1 MARYLITEKAGR
13 FVAGHR
19 NTGVGTVLDLL
30 PLAAEYELR
39 LGTLVPADLPPL
51 QVEAL
56 ETETAPGPE
65 PAAEAPEAPA
75 NGPVSTP
82 LAAPQPEEDGG
93 AVEPPSAG
101 GKRKRRR

>member
-30 PLAAEYELR
+30 PLAAEYEVR

-51 QVEAL
+51 QVETM
-56 ETETAPGPE
+56 ETEPAPGPE
-65 PAAEAPEAPA
+65 PAPGAPEAPTDDR
-75 NGPVSTP
+75 VSAP
-82 LAAPQPEEDGG
+82 EAAQQPAEDGG

>member
-65 PAAEAPEAPA
+65 PAAEASEAPA
-75 NGPVSTP
+75 NDLVSAPPATP
-82 LAAPQPEEDGG
+82 QLEEDGG
-93 AVEPPSAG
+93 AAGPPSTVV
-101 GKRKRRR
+101 KRKRRR

>member
-39 LGTLVPADLPPL
+39 LGTLVPADPPTM
-51 QVEAL
+51 QVEAAVETAG
-56 ETETAPGPE
+56 ETEVLPDPDTRESEPE
-65 PAAEAPEAPA
+65 PEAPVDA
-75 NGPVSTP
+75 G
-82 LAAPQPEEDGG
+82 AAG
-93 AVEPPSAG
+93 S
-101 GKRKRRR
+101 RRRRR

>member
-1 MARYLITEKAGR
+1 MVRYLITEKAGR

-19 NTGVGTVLDLL
+19 NTGVGTVLELL

-56 ETETAPGPE
+56 ETESAPGPE
-65 PAAEAPEAPA
+65 PVPGAPEAPP
-75 NGPVSTP
+75 NDDVSAP
-82 LAAPQPEEDGG
+82 EAAPQPAEDGG

>member
-1 MARYLITEKAGR
+1 MAKYLITEKAGR

-39 LGTLVPADLPPL
+39 LGTLVPADLPPM
-51 QVEAL
+51 QVEAPVA
-56 ETETAPGPE
+56 TASTPEVLPE
-65 PAAEAPEAPA
+65 PEEPVEAPA
-75 NGPVSTP
+75 
-82 LAAPQPEEDGG
+82 AA
-93 AVEPPSAG
+93 A

>member
-1 MARYLITEKAGR
+1 MPRYLITEKAGR

-39 LGTLVPADLPPL
+39 LGTLVPADLPPM
-51 QVEAL
+51 QVEAPEL
-56 ETETAPGPE
+56 PDTDARLPDTEVRLTDAEPE
-65 PAAEAPEAPA
+65 PEPEA
-75 NGPVSTP
+75 
-82 LAAPQPEEDGG
+82 AA
-93 AVEPPSAG
+93 AAA

>member
-56 ETETAPGPE
+56 ETEPAPGPE
-65 PAAEAPEAPA
+65 PAPESEAPA
-75 NGPVSTP
+75 NDDVSAP
-82 LAAPQPEEDGG
+82 EAAPQPAEDGG